1 MSRQFSHNP
10 ILRRL
15 LQVDPPVEPL
25 TEAELDAERE
35 RNYRWNFGV
44 NMMDVVAFWFG
55 LSFISA
61 ATIVPLFISKLTDSP
76 IPIGI
81 AALIAQGAWFLPQI
95 FTANTVE
102 RLPRMKAVVVNL
114 GLFLER
120 LPMWLLVLS
129 AIIAVRSPSLALI
142 VFLIGYAWRGFGGGI
157 VATSWQ
163 DLLARCFPVER
174 RGRFMGISFFVGAL
188 TGALAAG
195 FSAQFLSSFPYPAN
209 FAYVFTVAAIAISVS
224 WIFLLLVREPVEP
237 VRAPRR
243 SNREYW
249 GELPGILRRD
259 DNYRHFLAGR
269 LLLALSG
276 MGLGFVTVA
285 AIRRWDVADSTV
297 GAYTAAILA
306 GQMLAN
312 LSLGFLADKRGH
324 IVSLELGAL
333 ASLGPGGRMVFPGLR
348 LVGLHRGRPSR
359 LRDPRVNGILRG
371 GEAADLHGPHQL
383 KRRRGQHDRSPPWR
397 LACPEGLQLALR
409 RQRFH
414 QPAGLDRLSLVGA
427 RAEGGEGHGAGSKG
441 QGARSRS
448 MSHSPWLVPHC
459 AITQS
464 G

>member
-1 MSRQFSHNP
+1 MSRQFSQTP

-15 LQVDPPVEPL
+15 LQVDRPVDPL
-25 TEAELDAERE
+25 TEAELAAERE
-35 RNYRWNFGV
+35 RNYRWNFAV

-102 RLPRMKAVVVNL
+102 RLPRMKAVGVNL
-114 GLFLER
+114 GLILER

-129 AIIAVRSPSLALI
+129 AIIAFRSPTLALI

-163 DLLARCFPVER
+163 DLIARCIPVAR

-188 TGALAAG
+188 TGALGAAV
-195 FSAQFLSSFPYPAN
+195 SAQFLSSFPYPAN
-209 FAYVFTVAAIAISVS
+209 FVYVFTVAAVAIAISWV
-224 WIFLLLVREPVEP
+224 FLLFVREPVEP

-243 SNREYW
+243 SSREYW
-249 GELPGILRRD
+249 AELPAILRQD
-259 DNYRHFLAGR
+259 ENYRHFLAGR

-297 GAYTAAILA
+297 GAYTAAILG

-312 LSLGFLADKRGH
+312 LSLGFLADRRGH

-333 ASLGPGGRMVFPGLR
+333 ASLLAFCLAWLAPAAEWFFLVFVLLGFTEGALLVSGIPVSMEFSTAEKRPTYMGLTNSSVGVISMVGPLLGAWLALIGYDWLFAASAFVSLLSLITFRWRVQE
-348 LVGLHRGRPSR
+348 
-359 LRDPRVNGILRG
+359 PRWIG
-371 GEAADLHGPHQL
+371 GE
-383 KRRRGQHDRSPPWR
+383 
-397 LACPEGLQLALR
+397 E
-409 RQRFH
+409 
-414 QPAGLDRLSLVGA
+414 
-427 RAEGGEGHGAGSKG
+427 
-441 QGARSRS
+441 QGA
-448 MSHSPWLVPHC
+448 SP
-459 AITQS
+459 
-464 G
+464 

>member
-333 ASLGPGGRMVFPGLR
+333 ASLLAFSLAWLAPEAEWFFLVFVLLGFTEGALLVSGIPVSMEFSAAEKRPTYMGLTNSSVGVVSMIGPLLG
-348 LVGLHRGRPSR
+348 
-359 LRDPRVNGILRG
+359 
-371 GEAADLHGPHQL
+371 A
-383 KRRRGQHDRSPPWR
+383 W
-397 LACPEGLQLALR
+397 LALR
-409 RQRFH
+409 GYNWLFAASAFTSLLALIAFH
-414 QPAGLDRLSLVGA
+414 WWVQEPRGA
-427 RAEGGEGHGAGSKG
+427 RGTG
-441 QGARSRS
+441 QGARGREQGAG
-448 MSHSPWLVPHC
+448 L
-459 AITQS
+459 
-464 G
+464 